1 MKKVFVI
8 GLLMCLVMLSG
19 CTDDDE
25 NSNESADMRGVVEA
39 DISDF
44 ESYTDSVDN
53 DIVFDYKNSEDKD
66 KVVVTPNL

>member
-1 MKKVFVI
+1 MKKGFVI
-8 GLLMCLVMLSG
+8 GFLMCLVMLSG

-25 NSNESADMRGVVEA
+25 NSNESADMRGAVEA

-53 DIVFDYKNSEDKD
+53 DIVFDFKNPEDKD
-66 KVVVTPNL
+66 KVVITQK